1 MDISMKK
8 LLLALSLA
16 STFTHL
22 SVSADD
28 FVAAEIINK
37 NYDQLTNTSPR
48 ASRLEGINLS
58 SYVVDE
64 NGQVSDIEIVASLG
78 QKKYQR
84 EVLDYVSKLNYKS
97 AQINGSAVPTA
108 KTITVSSQNVHASF
122 SNDQASPAFFD
133 DYEKASQLI
142 DEKKYNEAKAYI
154 TELENEHTKNTVEI
168 VLLAWLKS
176 QHSYFVQDWKSFDK
190 SIYEAFLFRDNLPD
204 QIKKRVIKNALQWFI
219 SKQDYVRAYDAID
232 ALGDIESITFSEE
245 NRAQLLAQ
253 VNDIYKNSGAINQQ
267 ITLESEKAVLP
278 LLSKGTVELSAS
290 KPLSKVQLRCEN
302 KVVNYNTNE
311 IDKIL
316 ISKNDI
322 RCGLLIKSAQA
333 QTVTL
338 KQTGESFL

>member
-1 MDISMKK
+1 MKK

-142 DEKKYNEAKAYI
+142 DDKKYDEAKTYI

-176 QHSYFVQDWKSFDK
+176 QHSYFVKDWKSFDK

>member
-1 MDISMKK
+1 MKK
-8 LLLALSLA
+8 RLLALSFA

-22 SVSADD
+22 SASADD
-28 FVAAEIINK
+28 FVPAQVINK

-58 SYVVDE
+58 SYVVDK
-64 NGQVSDIEIVASLG
+64 NGQVSDIEIVATAG

-84 EVLDYVSKLNYKS
+84 KVVDYVSKLNYKS
-97 AQINGSAVPTA
+97 AQINGGAVSTA

-122 SNDQASPAFFD
+122 SNDQASPGFFK

-142 DEKKYNEAKAYI
+142 DDKKFDEAKTYI

-176 QHSYFVQDWKSFDK
+176 QHSYFVKDWKSFDK

-232 ALGDIESITFSEE
+232 ALGDIESITFSEQ
-245 NRAQLLAQ
+245 NKAQLLAQ
-253 VNDIYKNSGAINQQ
+253 VNDIYKNSGDINQQ
-267 ITLESEKAVLP
+267 ISLESEQAVLP
-278 LLSKGTVELSAS
+278 LLSKSEAVLKAE

-302 KVVNYNTNE
+302 KVVDYDTSA
-311 IDKIL
+311 IDKIV
-316 ISKNDI
+316 ISKNDM
-322 RCGLLIKSAQA
+322 RCGLLIKSAHA

-338 KQTGESFL
+338 KQSGKSFL

>member
-1 MDISMKK
+1 MKK

-28 FVAAEIINK
+28 FVPAQVINK

-64 NGQVSDIEIVASLG
+64 NGQVSDIEIVATAG

-84 EVLDYVSKLNYKS
+84 EAIDYVSKLNYKS
-97 AQINGSAVPTA
+97 AQLNGGAVSSA

-122 SNDQASPAFFD
+122 SNDQASPGFFN

-142 DEKKYNEAKAYI
+142 DEKKFDEAKTYI

-176 QHSYFVQDWKSFDK
+176 QHSYFVQDWKSFDEH
-190 SIYEAFLFRDNLPD
+190 IYEAFLFRGNLPD

-219 SKQDYVRAYDAID
+219 SKQDYVRAYDAIE
-232 ALGDIESITFSEE
+232 ALGDIESITFSEQ
-245 NRAQLLAQ
+245 NKAQLLAQ
-253 VNDIYKNSGAINQQ
+253 VNDIYKNSGDINQQ
-267 ITLESEKAVLP
+267 ILLESEQAVLP
-278 LLSKGTVELSAS
+278 LLSKSEVELKTD

-302 KVVNYNTNE
+302 KVVDYDTSA
-311 IDKIL
+311 IDKIV
-316 ISKNDI
+316 ISKNDV
-322 RCGLLIKSAQA
+322 RCGLLLKSAQA
-333 QTVTL
+333 QTVTI
-338 KQTGESFL
+338 KQSGESFL

>member
-1 MDISMKK
+1 MKK

-16 STFTHL
+16 STFAPL

-28 FVAAEIINK
+28 FVPAQVINK

-64 NGQVSDIEIVASLG
+64 NGLVSDIEIVATAG

-84 EVLDYVSKLNYKS
+84 EVIDYVSKLNYKS
-97 AQINGSAVPTA
+97 ARLNGGAISSA

-122 SNDQASPAFFD
+122 SNDQASPGFFN

-142 DEKKYNEAKAYI
+142 DDKRYDEAKTYI

-176 QHSYFVQDWKSFDK
+176 QHSYFVQDWQSFDEH
-190 SIYEAFLFRDNLPD
+190 IYEAFLFRDNLPD

-219 SKQDYVRAYDAID
+219 SKQDYVRAYDAIE
-232 ALGDIESITFSEE
+232 ALGDIESITFSEQ
-245 NRAQLLAQ
+245 NKAQLLAQ
-253 VNDIYKNSGAINQQ
+253 VNDIYKNSGDINQQ
-267 ITLESEKAVLP
+267 ILLESEQAVLP
-278 LLSKGTVELSAS
+278 LLSKSEVELKTE

-302 KVVNYNTNE
+302 KVVDYDTSA
-311 IDKIL
+311 IDKIV
-316 ISKNDI
+316 ISKNDV
-322 RCGLLIKSAQA
+322 RCGLLLKSAQA
-333 QTVTL
+333 QTVTI
-338 KQTGESFL
+338 KQSGESFL

>member
-1 MDISMKK
+1 MKK
-8 LLLALSLA
+8 RLLALSLA
-16 STFTHL
+16 STFNHL

-28 FVAAEIINK
+28 FIPAQVINK

-64 NGQVSDIEIVASLG
+64 NGQVSDIEIVATAG

-84 EVLDYVSKLNYKS
+84 EAVDYVSKLNYKS
-97 AQINGSAVPTA
+97 AKLNGGAVSSA
-108 KTITVSSQNVHASF
+108 KTMTVSSQNVHASF
-122 SNDQASPAFFD
+122 SNDQASPGFFK

-142 DEKKYNEAKAYI
+142 DDKNFDEAKTYI

-176 QHSYFVQDWKSFDK
+176 QHSYFVKDWKRFDK

-232 ALGDIESITFSEE
+232 ALSDIESITFTEQ
-245 NRAQLLAQ
+245 NKAQLLAQ
-253 VNDIYKNSGAINQQ
+253 VNDIYKNSGDINQQ
-267 ITLESEKAVLP
+267 ISLEPAQAVLP
-278 LLSKGTVELSAS
+278 LLSKSEAVLKAE

-302 KVVNYNTNE
+302 KVVDYDTSA
-311 IDKIL
+311 IDKIV
-316 ISKNDI
+316 ISKNDM

-338 KQTGESFL
+338 KQTGKSFL